1 MMMAGD
7 HDRVD
12 FVEQRS
18 HKRNGSADHVS
29 PPRLRR
35 RLMETMWPLE
45 AATFVTI
52 APLLRMSKPG
62 DGHPVLVLPGFT
74 ADDASTAP
82 LRWAIRGQG
91 YSTHAWRLGRNVGPT
106 HRIVEGVRSRVLA
119 LAEEHK
125 RKISIIGWSLGGTY
139 ARALAREYPDAVRQV
154 ISLGS
159 PYRMVEGDESSAGW
173 VWRRYEYLHD
183 GDIDLNRIAEQNR
196 PKLTVPATSIYSRR
210 DGVAPWQTCIDEV
223 GPLAEN
229 IEVHGSHTGL
239 GMQPAVVFAV
249 LDRLRQP
256 EGQWRPFRPPV
267 TARLWYPRPVTWQ
280 PRQGRRAEL
289 VDV

>member
-1 MMMAGD
+1 MVVEAGAD
-7 HDRVD
+7 SVRRVD
-12 FVEQRS
+12 PGPHERDVFA
-18 HKRNGSADHVS
+18 HHVT

-35 RLMETMWPLE
+35 QLMESMWPLE
-45 AATFVTI
+45 AAAFLAI
-52 APLLRMSKPG
+52 APLLRLTTPG

-74 ADDASTAP
+74 ADDASTVP

-106 HRIVEGVRSRVLA
+106 RRIVEGVRDRVVELA
-119 LAEEHK
+119 NRHH
-125 RKISIIGWSLGGTY
+125 RKISIVGWSLGGTY
-139 ARALAREYPDAVRQV
+139 ARALAREYPGAVRQV
-154 ISLGS
+154 ITLGS
-159 PYRMVEGDESSAGW
+159 PYRMVEGDESSAQW
-173 VWRRYEYLHD
+173 IWRRYENRHD
-183 GDIDLNRIAEQNR
+183 GNLDLNRIAEQNR

-210 DGVAPWQTCIDEV
+210 DGVAPWQTCIDQV

-229 IEVHGSHTGL
+229 IEVHGSHTAL

-256 EGQWRPFRPPV
+256 EDDWRPFRPPAA
-267 TARLWYPRPVTWQ
+267 ARLWYPRPVTWQ
-280 PRQGRRAEL
+280 PRPGRQAVL